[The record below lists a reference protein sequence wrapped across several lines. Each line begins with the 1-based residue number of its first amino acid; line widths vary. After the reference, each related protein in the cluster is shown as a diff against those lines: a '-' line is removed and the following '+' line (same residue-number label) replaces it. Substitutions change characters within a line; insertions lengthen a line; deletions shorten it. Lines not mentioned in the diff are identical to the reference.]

1 MEPLSTPTR
10 RRGPSRRLDESAVVA
25 AALAVL
31 DEGGP
36 QALSVRS
43 VAARLGLQ
51 PNALYTYVAD
61 RAALERAVAEAVLG
75 TADVDVLHDPALPP
89 RARITA
95 YAHRLR
101 TTLLAHPG
109 VAPLLLSAPMDGP
122 AALLVGELLLGT
134 LADAGLSPDDAARA
148 TYLLIVLLVGSVA
161 LEVAETDGR
170 APLPPEEAR
179 IAGRRAAMAAIPAD
193 ALPRTAAAADVMA
206 AWIGTDQL
214 DWMLERTL
222 DGILSRPAPR

>member
-1 MEPLSTPTR
+1 M
-10 RRGPSRRLDESAVVA
+10 
-25 AALAVL
+25 
-31 DEGGP
+31 
-36 QALSVRS
+36 
-43 VAARLGLQ
+43 
-51 PNALYTYVAD
+51 
-61 RAALERAVAEAVLG
+61 
-75 TADVDVLHDPALPP
+75 
-89 RARITA
+89 
-95 YAHRLR
+95 
-101 TTLLAHPG
+101 
-109 VAPLLLSAPMDGP
+109 
-122 AALLVGELLLGT
+122 
-134 LADAGLSPDDAARA
+134 
-148 TYLLIVLLVGSVA
+148 LLVGSVA